1 MLLIIALM
9 LACILLEIFVILLV
23 KAPLEDCALEYL
35 IYDPLIIFLIVLD
48 QEGGMIGFYLV
59 MLS

>member
-1 MLLIIALM
+1 MYLSALM

-23 KAPLEDCALEYL
+23 KAPLEGCVLEYL
-35 IYDPLIIFLIVLD
+35 ICDPLIIFLIVLD